1 MQVGWEVGNRA
12 GHHAIFLLKWTLP
25 ECIHLDGIIAGKLSE
40 TFTLVLFSMRTV
52 RIPVSGAQTL
62 HQITGLSTKGHS
74 WAARMIVASDTQR
87 RDQPPAAG
95 GPARGRSCL
104 QGVWMVEDELVR
116 WAGEGGIEPREF
128 CLHEDR
134 ARDGAVWREGRPF
147 VVVAARWRGCH
158 ARELALAGLL
168 EQVPRAGGL
177 NSTRLLLCSSRG

>member
-25 ECIHLDGIIAGKLSE
+25 ECIHLEGIIAGKLSE

-116 WAGEGGIEPREF
+116 WAGEGGILSQESSVCTRTEPVMEP
-128 CLHEDR
+128 CGGKADHLWLSQPDGEDAMHVSWLWPGSWNKFPGR
-134 ARDGAVWREGRPF
+134 GA
-147 VVVAARWRGCH
+147 
-158 ARELALAGLL
+158 
-168 EQVPRAGGL
+168 
-177 NSTRLLLCSSRG
+177 